1 MGVIRFKT
9 RSRKSWFGMAGLASM
24 VLVLAF
30 SAPTQA
36 AVKQGAKGAQASDI
50 AYDPTVIRG
59 QLANG
64 LHYVI
69 LPNARPEKTVLL
81 RLYIGTGSYDET
93 DAERGAAQALA
104 QLALEETRNYPHD
117 KLKSGF
123 EAQGIN
129 FGGQSNANASMN
141 GTTYALELK
150 DFSAAKLD
158 LGLRWFRDV
167 ADGLTLTP
175 ATLDRGREGL
185 TEQYK
190 DSLGGPKETAD
201 ALNHFIGPNLR
212 IATRDPVATPAE
224 IAALNLSG
232 LQTYYA
238 KWYAPANAH
247 LIVVGDAP
255 ASEIKAAIEAQFGS
269 WKASRLPGRAK
280 QNPAQDERGL
290 TVMTRAVPGSPTML
304 NICKVTRA
312 KPDQID
318 TLANRLRATKND
330 AWITVLNA
338 RLGRL
343 ASTANAPFASVG
355 IGQGQGRDA
364 TTICLQAMPVKD
376 QWKIA
381 LEAMNTELARL
392 ERHGVLVEEISQ
404 IRAEK
409 QAEQDKAIS
418 GAKDRSSLDL
428 ANGLE
433 QSIANR
439 SVFTHPEEDKRL
451 ADAVWSSLTPQMI
464 SQGFVQGWT
473 GSGPLISLISNK
485 PVSPDAL
492 KSAWLDMASNGDPG
506 APKVP
511 GKVVWTYDDFGPK
524 GAVVSRELVS
534 PANFVRVQFANG
546 VILNFKQTD
555 YEKGFA
561 YIRVRFGSGQ
571 RQIDPALRSAVNLGG
586 SLLLPGGLGQLSLDE
601 LRKANQGKQWGLA
614 LNIGRDSFL
623 MVGDTRLQDL
633 DREMETMTAFL
644 ADPGF
649 RPEANVRI
657 PAIVDTLLK
666 ETEAPTSKVLV
677 GLSDVFGAGS
687 WMGVP
692 SHSDLL
698 ATQMSDIAK
707 ALKGPMQTEGLE
719 VTIVGGLVEDDAIA
733 LVARTLGALPKRR
746 EALTVRSDFKPLS
759 FPSGRKIQIDL
770 PSNQDRAAL
779 LMVWPTFVLED
790 SRRIEVRSLALVSE
804 LVRTRLVDRLRAE
817 KLDAVRTQAAAQF
830 PNRFDQGSLAL
841 LVDLPAKDLVRVKA
855 LADEV
860 VASVRSGKLGKAEL
874 DSLRNPTLDAS
885 ITRRQNNGW
894 WIGIMDGSARDP
906 KIIEADQ
913 TVESDLR
920 ALKPQDIKAAAANWL
935 KSDTL
940 IEVIAAPKPAPT
952 LAEAASSAPETPK
965 P

>member
-1 MGVIRFKT
+1 MGLVGFKT
-9 RSRKSWFGMAGLASM
+9 GSRKSWFGMAGLAS
-24 VLVLAF
+24 LALILAVG
-30 SAPTQA
+30 APAQA
-36 AVKQGAKGAQASDI
+36 AMKQAAKGAQASDI
-50 AYDPTVIRG
+50 IYDPAAIRG

-69 LPNARPEKTVLL
+69 LPNAKPEKTVLL

-104 QLALEETRNYPHD
+104 QLALEETRHFPSD

-123 EAQGIN
+123 EAQGIS

-175 ATLDRGREGL
+175 ATLDHGRVGL
-185 TEQYK
+185 TEQYT

-201 ALNHFIGPNLR
+201 ALNSFIGPNLR

-232 LQTYYA
+232 LQTFYA

-247 LIVVGDAP
+247 LIVVGDAS

-280 QNPAQDERGL
+280 QNPAPDKRGL
-290 TVMTRAVPGSPTML
+290 TVMTKAVPGSPTML

-312 KPDQID
+312 KAAQEDS
-318 TLANRLRATKND
+318 LASRTKTVQNE
-330 AWITVLNA
+330 AWITVLNE

-343 ASTANAPFASVG
+343 ASSANAPFASVS
-355 IGQGQGRDA
+355 IGKGQGRDTA
-364 TTICLQAMPVKD
+364 STCLQAMPVKD

-381 LEAMNTELARL
+381 LEALGTELARL
-392 ERHGVLVEEISQ
+392 ERHGVLTEELSQ
-404 IRAEK
+404 IRTDK
-409 QAEQDKAIS
+409 LAEQDKAINR
-418 GAKDRSSLDL
+418 AKERSSQDL
-428 ANGLE
+428 AYDLA
-433 QSIANR
+433 QSVANR
-439 SVFTHPEEDKRL
+439 SVFTSPEEAKRVT
-451 ADAVWSSLTPQMI
+451 DAVWSSLTPLNFA
-464 SQGFVQGWT
+464 QGFQQGWT
-473 GSGPLISLISNK
+473 GSGPLISLISDK

-492 KSAWLDMASNGDPG
+492 KSAWLDLASNGDPG

-524 GAVVSRELVS
+524 GAVAKRELVS

-561 YIRVRFGSGQ
+561 YIRIRFGSGQ
-571 RQIDPALRSAVNLGG
+571 RQIEPALRSAVNLGG

-601 LRKANQGKQWGLA
+601 LRKANQGKQWGLS
-614 LNIGRDSFL
+614 LNIGRDAFL
-623 MVGDTRLQDL
+623 MIGDSRLQDL
-633 DREMETMTAFL
+633 DRELETMTAFL

-666 ETEAPTSKVLV
+666 ETEGPTSKALI
-677 GLSDVFGAGS
+677 GLSDVFGAES
-687 WMGVP
+687 WMGLP
-692 SHSDLL
+692 SRSDLL
-698 ATQMSDIAK
+698 ATQMRDVSA

-719 VTIVGGLVEDDAIA
+719 VTIVGGLAEDDAIA

-746 EALTVRSDFKPLS
+746 DALSIRSDFKPLS
-759 FPSGRKIQIDL
+759 FSAGRNIQIDL
-770 PSNQDRAAL
+770 PSDQDQAAI

-790 SRRIEVRSLALVSE
+790 SRRMEVRSLALLNE
-804 LVRTRLVDRLRAE
+804 LVKTRLINRLKAE
-817 KLDAVRTQAAAQF
+817 KLDLVRTLGSAQF
-830 PNRFDQGSLAL
+830 ANRFDQGSLVL
-841 LVDLPAKDLVRVKA
+841 LLDLPAKDLARVKA
-855 LADEV
+855 LTDEV
-860 VASVRSGKLGKAEL
+860 VSSVRSGKLGKAEL
-874 DSLRNPTLDAS
+874 DSLRKPTLDAS

-913 TVESDLR
+913 TMESDLR
-920 ALKPQDIKAAAANWL
+920 ALRPEDIKAAAVNWL
-935 KSDTL
+935 KSDTR
-940 IEVIAAPKPAPT
+940 IEVIAAPQPAST
-952 LAEAASSAPETPK
+952 VAEPASSAPETPK